1 MAPQGATPTP
11 PRLAGR
17 GTPPGAAE
25 VWGNETCVMPRAS
38 RAEAQ
43 GRETHI
49 LYTDNRAGTL
59 SGGVTAGLYT
69 VCVCV
74 HMKLSLFHCILVQLL
89 CVYSYMCNTFVCV
102 CVCAQ
107 QNQWAGNPNSEPVTP
122 CLH

>member
-1 MAPQGATPTP
+1 MAPQGATPTL

-17 GTPPGAAE
+17 GTPPGAAK

-43 GRETHI
+43 GRDTHI

-69 VCVCV
+69 
-74 HMKLSLFHCILVQLL
+74 L
-89 CVYSYMCNTFVCV
+89 
-102 CVCAQ
+102 CVCAHETLFVSLYIS
-107 QNQWAGNPNSEPVTP
+107 ATAV
-122 CLH
+122 CVFLHV

>member
-74 HMKLSLFHCILVQLL
+74 CVHMKLSLFHCILVQLL

-102 CVCAQ
+102 CVCSA
-107 QNQWAGNPNSEPVTP
+107 EPVGRKP
-122 CLH
+122 

>member
-74 HMKLSLFHCILVQLL
+74 CAHETLFVSLYI
-89 CVYSYMCNTFVCV
+89 STTAVCV
-102 CVCAQ
+102 F
-107 QNQWAGNPNSEPVTP
+107 
-122 CLH
+122 LHV